1 MKKKLEA
8 DLISIAHRV
17 LKLKNKAD
25 IIQLQQETLKLYE
38 KLSVL
43 RFVEENFSEVKPTI
57 SFNDLENKLEEVFE
71 KQEHTLESDNLE
83 QEIPDAAQFQK
94 EEVVSENENITNTLT
109 VETET
114 EVETIQDVVEDE
126 LDEVEEPFLIEHEHI
141 EVSNSEPEAKDE
153 LADEVLFTKEIEFEA
168 SKTDLPLPNEVISQK
183 AISLE
188 DLLGVS
194 NEEPVFERV
203 IKSEVNN
210 SEIIDTTKNDSTV
223 NTTKPEEEI
232 VVPILETKVEV
243 PPYAKNDIL
252 KKIITLGLN
261 DKIAF
266 ERHLFAGSSEDLNRV
281 ISQISTFDTLKEAQQ
296 FIDDMVKPDYNNWDG
311 KDEYVKRF
319 MEIVEKKFI

>member
-83 QEIPDAAQFQK
+83 QEITDATQFQK
-94 EEVVSENENITNTLT
+94 EEIVSENENITNTLKIET
-109 VETET
+109 EVETEI
-114 EVETIQDVVEDE
+114 ETIQDVVEDE
-126 LDEVEEPFLIEHEHI
+126 LDEVEEPFLIENEHI
-141 EVSNSEPEAKDE
+141 EVSNSEPEPAIALSDE
-153 LADEVLFTKEIEFEA
+153 PMELEA
-168 SKTDLPLPNEVISQK
+168 SKTDLPSPNEVKIQK
-183 AISLE
+183 SFSLE
-188 DLLGVS
+188 DLLGIS

-203 IKSEVNN
+203 LKSEVSHN
-210 SEIIDTTKNDSTV
+210 EIDDTTKNISPVITSI
-223 NTTKPEEEI
+223 PEEEI